1 MREEF
6 SWVTEVSGRVVRS
19 RTSWNV
25 SCCDAL
31 CPKSLSNEKTVVW
44 FACVRLSWL
53 PSAQAIAIGYTF
65 MVRRLWGGPANAE
78 MKRLMI
84 DHAFGFA
91 RTVWFEVGRDN
102 LRSRRAMEKI
112 GATLAGDRV
121 DPPGSAAAPHVLFR
135 IDRAARGG

>member
-1 MREEF
+1 
-6 SWVTEVSGRVVRS
+6 
-19 RTSWNV
+19 
-25 SCCDAL
+25 
-31 CPKSLSNEKTVVW
+31 
-44 FACVRLSWL
+44 
-53 PSAQAIAIGYTF
+53 
-65 MVRRLWGGPANAE
+65 

-84 DHAFGFA
+84 EHAFGFA

-102 LRSRRAMEKI
+102 VRSRRAMEKI